1 VSSFDWS
8 SNGIR
13 QNGGMDAYQA
23 PSTRERMLDAT
34 ERLIIDEGYA
44 AVTVRRVARETGV
57 APALVQYYFRTLDD
71 LFLAVLRRRSALE
84 AERQDVI
91 LEGGHPLRALWEV
104 GNDPGT
110 VLITEFMAL
119 ANHRKTIRSEIA
131 AISEGYRVAQLESLT
146 RGSAE
151 GKIGLPDTPPVAL
164 LVLATLLSRAL
175 TMERSLGVTLGHQET
190 LAVVEAFLSAAE
202 GASGPRRA
210 GEASEPRAQD
220 E

>member
-1 VSSFDWS
+1 
-8 SNGIR
+8 
-13 QNGGMDAYQA
+13 MDADREP
-23 PSTRERMLDAT
+23 PSTRERMLEAT

-71 LFLAVLRRRSALE
+71 LFVAVLRRRSDLE
-84 AERQDVI
+84 ALRQDLI

-104 GNDPGT
+104 GSDPGV

-131 AISEGYRVAQLESLT
+131 AISERFRVTQLEALT
-146 RGSAE
+146 RKAVG
-151 GKIGLPDTPPVAL
+151 GNLGLGDTPPLAL

-175 TMERSLGVTLGHQET
+175 TMERSLGVTLGHEET
-190 LAVVEAFLSAAE
+190 LAIVEAFLTAAE
-202 GASGPRRA
+202 KGIGPLGALDASDTHIR
-210 GEASEPRAQD
+210 GE
-220 E
+220 